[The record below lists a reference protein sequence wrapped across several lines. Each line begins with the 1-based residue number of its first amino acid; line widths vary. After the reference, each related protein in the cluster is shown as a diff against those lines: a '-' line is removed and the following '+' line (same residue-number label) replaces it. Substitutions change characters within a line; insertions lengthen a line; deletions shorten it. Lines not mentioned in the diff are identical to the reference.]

1 MAFGCKNCKY
11 NDKVIKVCN
20 LNHSDYYAAGLQ
32 CSEFEEGGKE
42 YVFYDKYFYQT
53 HLDKF
58 VDTGLWENP
67 DPKDALCQYLDSLF
81 DSPFIK
87 LQVLGDQIKARI
99 FRDLMIRFM
108 TAILDRMKFKY
119 QMAQS
124 DMRRSE
130 EIKEWSDKKKDDGW
144 QGLVQELQKFSEY
157 GFPSPFY
164 KQQLED
170 EHSSI
175 SKQDLWEK
183 LSLDWQQAIHNK
195 LSEEKKREVIN
206 KEEEIKKR
214 IGDYTQQIPE
224 YLQQHNIEYEQF
236 AQAWGMMNG
245 VWNES
250 DFQRLM
256 KVVRLQKEY
265 PDIVKIANKM
275 GRISDATGSEWMS
288 LAQGQSQSI
297 EHSSHSDILGVTMGN
312 DINALLPLELA
323 QYMDEDTENIFYQR
337 FMTNRL
343 QVFRFKS
350 EIVQP
355 ARNLQTK
362 PTVRKGPMIV
372 CVDTSGSM
380 KGKPEQIA
388 NSALL
393 KVLDIANSQRRDCYL
408 IGFSVSINP
417 IDVKRETYKVM
428 DFFAKASSGD
438 TNATRLLEKIFSLL
452 ETSPSYMNAD
462 ILWVTDFRIPPVS
475 AALIEK
481 MRHYQSE
488 NTRFYGLQIGMAE
501 HDWHKHF
508 DEIIRLGYTPP
519 RKL

>member
-1 MAFGCKNCKY
+1 MSFGCKQCKY
-11 NDKVIKVCN
+11 NDKTHKVCN

-42 YVFYDKYFYQT
+42 YVFYDKNFYVN
-53 HLDKF
+53 HLERF
-58 VDTGLWENP
+58 IDTGLWENP
-67 DPKDALCQYLDSLF
+67 DPTDAMCAYLDSLF
-81 DSPFIK
+81 SSHFIK
-87 LQVLGDQIKARI
+87 MQVLGDRIKARI
-99 FRDLMIRFM
+99 FRDVMIRFM

-124 DMRRSE
+124 DFKKSE
-130 EIKEWSDKKKDDGW
+130 ELKDWSDKKKDDGW
-144 QGLVQELQKFSEY
+144 QALVQELQKFSEY
-157 GFPSPFY
+157 GFPSSFY

-170 EHSSI
+170 KNSTI

-183 LSLDWQQAIHNK
+183 LSIDWQQSIRNK
-195 LSEEKKREVIN
+195 LSEEQKQEVQR

-214 IGDYTQQIPE
+214 IGDYSKHIPE
-224 YLQQHNIEYEQF
+224 YLNEHNIEYEKF
-236 AQAWGMMNG
+236 SQAWGMMNG

-256 KVVRLQKEY
+256 KVVRLQNEY
-265 PDIVKIANKM
+265 PDIVTIANKM
-275 GRISDATGSEWMS
+275 GRISDNTGSEWMS
-288 LAQGQSQSI
+288 LAQGESQQL

-323 QYMDEDTENIFYQR
+323 QYMDEDTENVFYHR
-337 FMTNRL
+337 FLTNHL

-355 ARNLQTK
+355 ARKLATK
-362 PTVRKGPMIV
+362 PTVHKGPMIV

-393 KVLDIANSQRRDCYL
+393 KVLDIANNQRRDCFL

-428 DFFAKASSGD
+428 DFFSKASSGD
-438 TNATRLLEKIFSLL
+438 TNVTKLLNKTFSLL
-452 ETSPSYMNAD
+452 ETSPNYMNAD
-462 ILWVTDFRIPPVS
+462 VLWVTDFRIPPVK
-475 AALIEK
+475 AELLEK
-481 MRHYQSE
+481 MRKYRSE
-488 NTRFYGLQIGMAE
+488 NTKFYGLQIGKAE
-501 HDWHKHF
+501 HEWHAHF
-508 DEIIRLGYTPP
+508 DEIIQLGYTPP
-519 RKL
+519 KRL

>member
-42 YVFYDKYFYQT
+42 YVFYDKNFYV
-53 HLDKF
+53 DKLERF
-58 VDTGLWENP
+58 IDCGVWDNP
-67 DPKDALCQYLDSLF
+67 DPTDSMCDYLDRMF
-81 DSPFIK
+81 NSPFIK
-87 LQVLGDQIKARI
+87 VQVLGDKLKARI
-99 FRDLMIRFM
+99 FRDVMIRFM

-124 DMRRSE
+124 DMQRAE
-130 EIKEWSDKKKDDGW
+130 ELKSWSDKKKDDGW
-144 QGLVQELQKFSEY
+144 QALMNELQKFSEY

-170 EHSSI
+170 KNSTI

-183 LSLDWQQAIHNK
+183 LSIDYQNAIKNK
-195 LSEEKKREVIN
+195 LSEEKKREVKN
-206 KEEEIKKR
+206 KEEDIKKR
-214 IGDYTQQIPE
+214 LGDYTQQIPE
-224 YLQQHNIEYEQF
+224 FLNENNIEYEQF
-236 AQAWGMMNG
+236 SQAWGMMNG

-250 DFQRLM
+250 DFLRLM

-275 GRISDATGSEWMS
+275 GRISDSMGAEWMS
-288 LAQGQSQSI
+288 LAQGQSQQL

-312 DINALLPLELA
+312 DINSLLPLELA
-323 QYMDEDTENIFYQR
+323 QYMDEETENVFYQR
-337 FMTNRL
+337 FLTNRL

-355 ARNLQTK
+355 ARKLETK
-362 PTVRKGPMIV
+362 PTVRRGPMIV

-393 KVLDIANSQRRDCYL
+393 KVLDIANDQRRDCYL

-417 IDVKRETYKVM
+417 IDVKRENYKVM
-428 DFFAKASSGD
+428 DFFSKASSGD

-452 ETSPSYMNAD
+452 ETSPNYMNAD

-481 MRHYQSE
+481 MRQYQSE
-488 NTRFYGLQIGMAE
+488 NTKFYGLQIGKAE
-501 HDWHKHF
+501 HNWHQHF
-508 DEIIRLGYTPP
+508 DEIVSLGYEPP
-519 RKL
+519 KRL